1 MGTTQSLFGTTFT
14 VPADGETE
22 WGEDVRTI
30 LLNIM
35 KALDNMATMTT
46 SELPFLVLNPVNSAN
61 LADGATLSVTGNRH
75 DVSGNGNV
83 NLGALSTTNLTDGQT
98 LLLVGQDDSNTVEM
112 DSDNDSTTKFVING
126 DMILGSNDAIFLM
139 WDSAAGKWI
148 EVSRSN

>member
-14 VPADGETE
+14 VPADGETD
-22 WGEDVRTI
+22 WGDDVRTI

-35 KALDNMATMTT
+35 KALANMATMTT
-46 SELPFLVLNPVNSAN
+46 SELPFLVLNPVNSTITA
-61 LADGATLSVTGNRH
+61 GAPLSVTGNRH
-75 DVSGNGNV
+75 DVTGDGNV

>member
-14 VPADGETE
+14 VPADGETD
-22 WGEDVRTI
+22 WGDDVRTI

-46 SELPFLVLNPVNSAN
+46 SELPFLVLNPVNSTITA
-61 LADGATLSVTGNRH
+61 GATLSVTGNRH
-75 DVSGNGNV
+75 DVTGDGNV

-112 DSDNDSTTKFVING
+112 DSDNDSTTKFVINA